1 MKPVLS
7 FVLSR
12 MWFTIHLS
20 DSPNMGI
27 QNTTCNKHKATCTF
41 RCNSET
47 IQVVSKAVTSGGN
60 RENNENCACAVPFLL
75 FLFVPYVA
83 ACAGQSRWTFELEH
97 VTLCPSIVQLRVRAG
112 IVNSVLSREAADEDI
127 CRHRSA
133 FGVHSAELQDA
144 VSNSSSRWFVAW
156 KLSLRAHI

>member
-27 QNTTCNKHKATCTF
+27 QNTTTNIKQHAHLDVIVKPSKLSQ
-41 RCNSET
+41 RLSRQGET
-47 IQVVSKAVTSGGN
+47 ERRMRIAHAQYLPV
-60 RENNENCACAVPFLL
+60 CAIRRRLRR
-75 FLFVPYVA
+75 
-83 ACAGQSRWTFELEH
+83 AGQSRWTFELEH